1 MKVLAIYA
9 LPSFWS
15 MGEGKGATAFSRT
28 LEALA
33 RAGHQVDVSLPA
45 GTVEP
50 GTTDRSS
57 EERAPDGR
65 SSVFPAESFAG
76 CTLHRAP
83 TRRSFLPD
91 ANLPLLRRL
100 WSRWENWRAY
110 QSWGYQ
116 AAAARARAVRP
127 DLVLALGVFEA
138 PVARR
143 LAVEFGVANA
153 TRLFGNNLSLNLGDP
168 LRYYANFPEI
178 VAFRTRTRLLLLT
191 NDGANGAEVARRCRV
206 DPTVFHHLRN
216 GLEFDRFSPG
226 PRDSAIRA
234 RLRLGSGD
242 PLLITVTRLADE
254 KKLERAID
262 ALKGLQARFPGA
274 RLALLGDGPERAALE
289 ALARSMGVSAQV
301 DFVGAVH
308 QAELPEWY
316 RSADFVLSLLDRTN
330 ASNPVFEA
338 MACGRVVAALDVG
351 TTHEVVQAERTGIL
365 IRTEQLPELGAM
377 IASLF
382 ADPTRMAQMGRAAH
396 AHIRSLLVDP
406 QTRLAQE
413 VKLYEQ
419 AAAKGVA

>member
-45 GTVEP
+45 EPAEPSEADGRAKEP
-50 GTTDRSS
+50 GAGSPSRTSLI
-57 EERAPDGR
+57 
-65 SSVFPAESFAG
+65 ESFAG
-76 CTLHRAP
+76 CALHRTS

-91 ANLPLLRRL
+91 ANLPLLQRL

-110 QSWGYQ
+110 QSWGY
-116 AAAARARAVRP
+116 AAAVDRARAVRP

-143 LAVEFGVANA
+143 LAVELGVANA

-178 VAFRTRTRLLLLT
+178 AAFRTRTQLLLLT
-191 NDGANGAEVARRCRV
+191 NDGANGAEVVRRCRV
-206 DPTVFHHLRN
+206 DPGVFHHLRN
-216 GLEFDRFSPG
+216 GLEFDRFAPG
-226 PRDSAIRA
+226 PRETAIRT
-234 RLRLGSGD
+234 RLGLAPGD

-254 KKLERAID
+254 KKLERAI
-262 ALKGLQARFPGA
+262 ATLKGLRDRYPGA
-274 RLALLGDGPERAALE
+274 RLALLGDGPERATLE
-289 ALARSMGVSAQV
+289 RAAEAMQVSAQV

-338 MACGRVVAALDVG
+338 MACARVVAALDVG
-351 TTHEVVQAERTGIL
+351 TTREVVQAGRTGVL
-365 IRTEQLPELGAM
+365 LRTEDLPQLGAM
-377 IASLF
+377 LAALF
-382 ADPTRMAQMGRAAH
+382 ADRLRMEQMGRAAH
-396 AHIRSLLVDP
+396 DHIRTLLVDP
-406 QTRLAQE
+406 ATRLAQE
-413 VKLYEQ
+413 VALYER
-419 AAAKGVA
+419 AAAKGMA